1 MLLPMSANPRLAHLL
16 ELADKGPALR
26 AALAEEVAAL
36 LMEWPDECPNSMRPV
51 FENLLAKT
59 ARAVDADTRARLRVR
74 LFADRELAARILP
87 REQDAMTLLIEAMR
101 LGGDITA
108 PLAEVLGL
116 DAYNTAEI
124 LKEASGEALAIACKG
139 AGLSRLAYST
149 LALLALPSGVDA
161 TVRLEI
167 YDRIATLDA
176 ARTLRAWRGAKL
188 HIAEAATAAE

>member
-1 MLLPMSANPRLAHLL
+1 MSANPRLAHLL

-36 LMEWPDECPNSMRPV
+36 LVEWPCDCPEAMRPV

-59 ARAVDADTRARLRVR
+59 AREVDTDTRARLRVQ
-74 LFADRELAARILP
+74 LFSHRELAARVLP
-87 REQDAMTLLIEAMR
+87 KEQSPETLLIDTAR
-101 LGGDITA
+101 QGGDVTA
-108 PLAEVLGL
+108 PLAEALGL
-116 DAYNTAEI
+116 DAFNTGEI

-149 LALLALPSGVDA
+149 LALLALPPGGDAAARLGV
-161 TVRLEI
+161 
-167 YDRIATLDA
+167 YDHVATLDA

-188 HIAEAATAAE
+188 HIAAPAAA